1 MQSQQQF
8 IDLYRAS
15 LRSAADLMKSSL
27 QQTERV
33 HQQQLEIVRSAL
45 EEAERSTH
53 QVSDAKSIDDIFAL
67 NTRLAGTQLESITEF
82 WSNMWRAAGE
92 SQKVMVDQLQA
103 QLGQAKDRM
112 RQSYDL
118 SARTSEEAA
127 RLATRHMTETVD
139 QMRETVVEQDRH
151 AQGVERTQVRRPE
164 TRKSA

>member
-67 NTRLAGTQLESITEF
+67 NTRLAGTQIERITEF
-82 WSNMWRAAGE
+82 WSNVWRAAGE
-92 SQKVMVDQLQA
+92 SQKLMVDQLQA

-112 RQSYDL
+112 RQSYEL

-127 RLATRHMTETVD
+127 RLATRQMTETAD

-151 AQGVERTQVRRPE
+151 AQGLGQTQVRRTE